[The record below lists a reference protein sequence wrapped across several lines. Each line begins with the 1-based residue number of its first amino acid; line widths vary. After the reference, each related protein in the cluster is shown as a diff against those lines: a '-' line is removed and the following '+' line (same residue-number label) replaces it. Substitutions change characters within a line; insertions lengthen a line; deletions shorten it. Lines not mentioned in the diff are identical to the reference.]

1 MRPQRRRYLRDST
14 LAIEGDRRQQAA
26 IQYDEATSITMK
38 TDRPETNAE
47 LHESFEPLRT
57 AFALLALL
65 LGLIAA
71 MHF

>member
-1 MRPQRRRYLRDST
+1 
-14 LAIEGDRRQQAA
+14 
-26 IQYDEATSITMK
+26 MK
-38 TDRPETNAE
+38 TDRPGANAE

-57 AFALLALL
+57 TFAVLALL